1 MPIVAFLLLC
11 LLPCIE
17 IYMIIST
24 LLQPLDPSISVY
36 KGYGLSKE
44 AESFLLSHGLKQPCF
59 SIGASDVQDGLFGA
73 LSVCPFQVKRES

>member
-1 MPIVAFLLLC
+1 
-11 LLPCIE
+11 
-17 IYMIIST
+17 MIIST